1 MTRRPPRAVFRF
13 FLTTLLAF
21 VLVPSFGELTGPIA
35 REGRGVFAIRPA
47 NAQGRTLRLNQKRA
61 RIEQLVKKIGEATER
76 TILVPDDVRGTISIV
91 AKRPVTLEEAWKILE
106 SSLSILGFAL
116 LPSTEG
122 TWRIARVATAVGEAP
137 FRLNVPGDRDSFVTT
152 LIPLRIANIREVLSV
167 LEPLSG
173 SRITLVP
180 YPETNSL
187 IASGSERVIARLTDL
202 AGELDRVE
210 EVNLRLRVLRYRGV
224 DDVEPLVE
232 GFLEAGDRSLS
243 RTQIWSDARTNSFV
257 VRGEIAGVARVLEF
271 LDRLDQP
278 IDAGGAIRVLRVLHR
293 DAEEMAELIR
303 SFSDATIS
311 ATSDAQASAGPLAG
325 ADFSIAVDGPTRS
338 LIVRADSQTHKAIR
352 EVLEVLDAPVELV
365 AVDITVSEL
374 RTPESYGFLFGFQ
387 IPFAKG
393 SGTGDLLG
401 FVQSA
406 PEVGGAAD
414 FPTLT
419 GRVQRST
426 DVIFQPPGAPIPIAI
441 PIETSIGALD
451 FDGTNEVLIQP
462 SLIVTSGE
470 RHEIFVGDNVGIP
483 VSDAGTGG
491 ESSQT
496 IDGVNVSA
504 LSRTTSFERTDIG
517 TGLAIEVRTGAEGKI
532 QLDLEVEI
540 SAIDRTRAGLAGNPA
555 EIGPSYTKKNLVV
568 TARLDDGES
577 AVLAV
582 SKRQT
587 ETKIDSGIPFLRDL
601 PYLGFLF
608 GAKGTTV
615 EDVRLMIS
623 ARARRVS
630 NPAELVADTIRRRLT
645 FERRR
650 ARGAGMP
657 AISGPPFAVRVTTR
671 QLEEDAKAIAD
682 SIALR
687 GFDTQVHSWELSGSE
702 VFDVYVM
709 HLSSMVDAAEVA
721 EGLGED
727 GWDADLVVFPQ
738 AR

>member
-1 MTRRPPRAVFRF
+1 
-13 FLTTLLAF
+13 
-21 VLVPSFGELTGPIA
+21 
-35 REGRGVFAIRPA
+35 
-47 NAQGRTLRLNQKRA
+47 
-61 RIEQLVKKIGEATER
+61 
-76 TILVPDDVRGTISIV
+76 
-91 AKRPVTLEEAWKILE
+91 
-106 SSLSILGFAL
+106 
-116 LPSTEG
+116 
-122 TWRIARVATAVGEAP
+122 
-137 FRLNVPGDRDSFVTT
+137 
-152 LIPLRIANIREVLSV
+152 
-167 LEPLSG
+167 
-173 SRITLVP
+173 
-180 YPETNSL
+180 
-187 IASGSERVIARLTDL
+187 
-202 AGELDRVE
+202 
-210 EVNLRLRVLRYRGV
+210 
-224 DDVEPLVE
+224 
-232 GFLEAGDRSLS
+232 
-243 RTQIWSDARTNSFV
+243 
-257 VRGEIAGVARVLEF
+257 
-271 LDRLDQP
+271 
-278 IDAGGAIRVLRVLHR
+278 VLHR

-303 SFSDATIS
+303 TFSDATIS
-311 ATSDAQASAGPLAG
+311 ATSDAQASAGPLDG

-338 LIVRADSQTHKAIR
+338 LVVRADPQTHKAIR

-406 PEVGGAAD
+406 PAVGGAAA

-462 SLIVTSGE
+462 SLIVTAGE

-483 VSDAGTGG
+483 VSDPGTGG
-491 ESSQT
+491 DGLQT
-496 IDGVNVSA
+496 IGGVNVSA
-504 LSRTTSFERTDIG
+504 LSQTTSFERTDIG
-517 TGLAIEVRTGAEGKI
+517 TRLAIEVRTGAEGKI

-540 SAIDRTRAGLAGNPA
+540 SAIDLTRAGLAGNPT
-555 EIGPSYTKKNLVV
+555 EVGPSYTKKNLVV

-587 ETKIDSGIPFLRDL
+587 ETEIDSGIPFLRDL

-687 GFDTQVHSWELSGSE
+687 GFETQVHSWELSGNE

-738 AR
+738 TR